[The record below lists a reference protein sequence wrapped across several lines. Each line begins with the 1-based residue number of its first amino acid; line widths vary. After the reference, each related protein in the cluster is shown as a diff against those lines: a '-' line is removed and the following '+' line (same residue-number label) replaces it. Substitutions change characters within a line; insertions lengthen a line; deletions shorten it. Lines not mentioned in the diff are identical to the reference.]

1 MYIRFGWLGF
11 IILEYAGSTIDRY
24 RFFCR
29 SENLYLVWERYE
41 FVVGQCFLEKGVFG
55 EYGYFVFSYREVLGF
70 GVVEVGRQVLGGLW

>member
-41 FVVGQCFLEKGVFG
+41 FVVG
-55 EYGYFVFSYREVLGF
+55 
-70 GVVEVGRQVLGGLW
+70 